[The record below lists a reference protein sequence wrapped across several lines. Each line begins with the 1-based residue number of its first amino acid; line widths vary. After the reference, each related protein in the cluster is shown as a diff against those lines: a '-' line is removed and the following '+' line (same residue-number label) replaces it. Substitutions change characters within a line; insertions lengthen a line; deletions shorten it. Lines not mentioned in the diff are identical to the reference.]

1 MTARRGQLN
10 RYISSR
16 GLISYEIELAHDGL
30 HKHRIIK
37 GNDPLFV
44 QRKVEVQLAEWE
56 DQWRRKRAAQSR
68 TRDANLRR
76 TEREKKQQYQEEQK
90 EQAAERTAEAS
101 QIIDDLQN
109 TLQHT
114 LSRND
119 AIDWEQLK
127 DHSDFPKPRPRRPT
141 PPQRPTPAPV
151 PQEPLRSAPRYQ
163 PQLGLADKLFSSRRE
178 KKEAEATRLFE
189 QDHQQ
194 WEAARQQ
201 ILSANATKERAYQE
215 QIGKAEEELG
225 QAVRSWEE
233 ERAAYLQQQQEQNAS
248 VDQQKEQYLTG
259 TTDAVLSY
267 CDMVLARSEY
277 PDFFPKEW
285 ELDFNPETGVLVVD
299 YSLPSP
305 GDVPTLIE
313 VKYVA
318 SKDDFSEKHISES
331 QRTKLYDDLLYQV
344 ALRTVHELYEA
355 DVIDAIKNIVFNGYV
370 HSIDRGTGKEVN
382 ACVLSLQT
390 TRDSFMAINL
400 ANVDPK
406 TCFKQLKGVGS
417 SKLHS
422 VTPVAPIVN
431 IRRDDGRFVSSYDV
445 AHHLDEGYNLASMDW
460 QDFEHLIREVFGKE
474 FSSAGG
480 EVKIT
485 QASRDGGVDAVAFDP
500 DPIRGG
506 KIVIQAKRYT
516 ATVGVAAVRDL
527 YGTVMNEGATKG
539 ILVTTSD
546 YGPDA
551 YEFANGKPL
560 TLLNGSNLLHL
571 LEKHG
576 HKAKIDLREARQEAL
591 GRKVK

>member
-1 MTARRGQLN
+1 MTARHGQMN

-16 GLISYEIELAHDGL
+16 GMVSYEIELAHDGL
-30 HKHRIIK
+30 HKHRLIK

-44 QRKVEVQLAEWE
+44 QRKAEVQLAEWNE
-56 DQWRRKRAAQSR
+56 QWRRKQALQKR
-68 TRDANLRR
+68 TRQASLHRQ
-76 TEREKKQQYQEEQK
+76 EREEKKRHQEEQK
-90 EQAAERTAEAS
+90 GLAAERTAETA
-101 QIIDDLQN
+101 QIINDLQN

-119 AIDWEQLK
+119 AIDWEELK
-127 DHSDFPKPRPRRPT
+127 DRSDFPKPKPKRAA
-141 PPQRPTPAPV
+141 PPPRPTPAPAPPAPV
-151 PQEPLRSAPRYQ
+151 RSATRYQ
-163 PQLGLADKLFSSRRE
+163 PQLGLLDKLLSSRRSQ
-178 KKEAEATRLFE
+178 KEAEAAKLFA
-189 QDHQQ
+189 QDHHQ
-194 WEAARQQ
+194 WSEAHKQILATNAAREQ
-201 ILSANATKERAYQE
+201 AYQE
-215 QIGKAEEELG
+215 QLQRSEEEHNRAIKL
-225 QAVRSWEE
+225 WEE
-233 ERAAYLQQQQEQNAS
+233 ERATFRQQQSEGNA
-248 VDQQKEQYLTG
+248 VVEKQKEQYLTG
-259 TTDAVLSY
+259 THDAVLGY

-277 PDFFPKEW
+277 PDFLPKEW
-285 ELDFNPETGVLVVD
+285 ELDFNSETGVLVVD

-305 GDVPTLIE
+305 DNVPTLLE
-313 VKYVA
+313 VKYIA
-318 SKDDFSEKHISES
+318 TKDEFSEKHMSDS
-331 QRTKLYDDLLYQV
+331 QRAKLYDELLYQM

-355 DVIDAIKNIVFNGYV
+355 DVINAIKTVVFNGYV
-370 HSIDRGTGKEVN
+370 RSIDKGTGNETS

-390 TRDSFMAINL
+390 MREGFMAINL

-406 TCFKQLKGVGS
+406 VCFKQLKGVGS

-422 VTPVAPIVN
+422 VTPVAPIIN

-445 AHHLDEGYNLASMDW
+445 AYQLDEGYNLAAMDW

-474 FSSAGG
+474 FSSSGG
-480 EVKIT
+480 EVKVT

-539 ILVTTSD
+539 ILITTSD

-560 TLLNGSNLLHL
+560 TLMNGANLLHL

-576 HKAKIDLREARQEAL
+576 HKAKIDLREARQQAMQ
-591 GRKVK
+591 RPVK

>member
-1 MTARRGQLN
+1 
-10 RYISSR
+10 
-16 GLISYEIELAHDGL
+16 LAHDGL

-56 DQWRRKRAAQSR
+56 DQWKRKRAAQSR
-68 TRDANLRR
+68 TREANLRR
-76 TEREKKQQYQEEQK
+76 TEREKKQQYQEDQK
-90 EQAAERTAEAS
+90 EQAAERTAEAA
-101 QIIDDLQN
+101 QIINDLQN

-119 AIDWEQLK
+119 AINWEQLK
-127 DHSDFPKPRPRRPT
+127 DHSDFPKPKPKRPT
-141 PPQRPTPAPV
+141 PPQRPTPTPV

-163 PQLGLADKLFSSRRE
+163 PQLGIADKLFSSRRE
-178 KKEAEATRLFE
+178 KKEAEATQLFE

-201 ILSANATKERAYQE
+201 ILSANAAKERAYQE
-215 QIGKAEEELG
+215 QMRKTEEEFS

-259 TTDAVLSY
+259 TPDAVLSY

-331 QRTKLYDDLLYQV
+331 QRTKLYDDLLYQI

-390 TRDSFMAINL
+390 TRESFIAINL

-406 TCFKQLKGVGS
+406 ACFRQLKGVGS